1 MKTLLRVFSMLCFA
15 ASLNANAISIDLIT
29 DNANVTLGDNVE
41 VQVRISGLDGT
52 TALGAYDVDFNYD
65 ASLFSISNIIWGD
78 SVQGN
83 QLDLLG
89 FGSLQDSNNGSG
101 WLNLFELS
109 FDDVFTLESL
119 QASEFTLFS
128 ILLNTLAIGSGDFS
142 LTANI
147 FGDANGNELMIDQ
160 INNTQVNI
168 TNVSV
173 PEPSTILLL
182 MAGLFAIAALR
193 TSMFKSSK

>member
-15 ASLNANAISIDLIT
+15 ASLNANAISIDLIA
-29 DNANVTLGDNVE
+29 DNSTINLDDNVE

-52 TALGAYDVDFNYD
+52 TALSTYDVDFNYD
-65 ASLFSISNIIWGD
+65 ASLFSISNITWGD

-89 FGSLQDSNNGSG
+89 FGSLQMNSSGSS
-101 WLNLFELS
+101 WQNLFELS
-109 FDDVFTLESL
+109 FDDVSTLESL

-128 ILLNTLAIGSGDFS
+128 ILLNTLAIGSGEFS

-147 FGDANGNELMIDQ
+147 FGDANGNELAIDQ

-168 TNVSV
+168 TSVSV
-173 PEPSTILLL
+173 PEPSTVLLL
-182 MAGLFAIAALR
+182 LAGLLAIAALR

>member
-15 ASLNANAISIDLIT
+15 ASLNANAISIDLIA
-29 DNANVTLGDNVE
+29 DNSNINLGDNVE
-41 VQVRISGLDGT
+41 IQVRISGLDGT
-52 TALGAYDVDFNYD
+52 TALSTYDVNFNYD
-65 ASLFSISNIIWGD
+65 ASQFSISNITWGD

-128 ILLNTLAIGSGDFS
+128 ILLNTLAIGSGEFS

-147 FGDANGNELMIDQ
+147 FGDANGNELVADQ

-168 TNVSV
+168 TSVSV
-173 PEPSTILLL
+173 PEPSSFLLL
-182 MAGLFAIAALR
+182 LAGLLAIAALR